1 MENDKVIV
9 NIIQNSELVDNDKNE
24 DGKEKVLKGIL
35 SQGNLI
41 LSRDAIPEDVDL
53 SEMMYKK
60 EDDGLVEVGPRYE
73 ITGKVTV
80 LVNVTDNLKGK
91 KPSRGKIKK

>member
-1 MENDKVIV
+1 
-9 NIIQNSELVDNDKNE
+9 
-24 DGKEKVLKGIL
+24 
-35 SQGNLI
+35 
-41 LSRDAIPEDVDL
+41 
-53 SEMMYKK
+53 MYKK